1 MRKQKKHLLFVL
13 ALICACTAFFISPQT
28 VHAEAVSTSAGTSE
42 TQPAFADTAGHWA
55 SDAIETWA
63 ERGVIKGDGTL
74 FRPDDTVTRAEL
86 AVILTNLMGYQTE
99 AENTFHDIKTG
110 DWYADAVLKANAA
123 GILYGDSAGNA
134 LPSANVT
141 REQAAVMLG
150 RAFGVDDA
158 SAGASSFQDAA
169 AVSSWAA
176 GKVFGMETD
185 KYISG
190 MGNGDFEPQAY
201 VTRAQ
206 IVSMIDK
213 AVRVYYDTAGTYTE
227 NAAAA
232 SDGANSIAIVRSG
245 GVYLKNLSV
254 KGDLIIAE
262 GVANGDFTLDGTNV
276 TGKVSIRGGGKDSIH
291 IINGASVN
299 GKIYI
304 EKINGGV
311 RIVTKDAVIAQLD
324 AEADTEVILE
334 GSFSDVALGE
344 GTTVRIL
351 GTVGT
356 VTMTGKADLSV
367 EKGAAIGTL
376 TLKGTAEGSSV
387 NLAGTVTTV
396 VNETSNTKVAAVKTQ
411 ETAVSSGGGGGG
423 GGGGSSGGGGGGG
436 TSDTITAVSAAAL
449 ANAKA
454 AAAAL
459 TSTDYTGTSWSV
471 LTTALAKAESTNTE
485 VIAKTSAI
493 NAAIAALVNDYTVSE
508 LGGNLTV
515 VATGVYDITFA
526 KAVILAKFSG
536 ATTAKKLTINIPAS
550 EDGTY
555 MAAYVDS
562 LSAWLVYNI
571 QKASETDIRS
581 GAVTIAD

>member
-1 MRKQKKHLLFVL
+1 LQFVL
-13 ALICACTAFFISPQT
+13 TLICVCTAIFISPQT
-28 VHAEAVSTSAGTSE
+28 AHAEAVSMPAGSSE
-42 TQPAFADTAGHWA
+42 TQPAFTDTAGHWG

-74 FRPDDTVTRAEL
+74 FRPDDTLTRAEL

-123 GILYGDSAGNA
+123 GILYGDSTGNA

-158 SAGASSFQDAA
+158 SAGTSTFQDAA

-176 GKVFGMETD
+176 GKVFGMEAD

-213 AVRVYYDTAGTYTE
+213 AVRAYYDTAGTYTE
-227 NAAAA
+227 DAAAA
-232 SDGANSIAIVRSG
+232 GDGANGLAIVRSG
-245 GVYLKNLSV
+245 GVVLKDLSL

-276 TGKVSIRGGGKDSIH
+276 AGKVSIRGGGKDSIH

-304 EKINGGV
+304 EKIDGVV

-334 GSFSDVALGE
+334 GSFSDVALEE

-367 EKGAAIGTL
+367 EKGAAVGTL
-376 TLKGTAEGSSV
+376 TLKDTAEGSSV
-387 NLAGTVTTV
+387 NLEGTVKTV
-396 VNETSNTKVAAVKTQ
+396 VNETSTTKVASAKTE
-411 ETAVSSGGGGGG
+411 ETVVSGGGGGG
-423 GGGGSSGGGGGGG
+423 GGGGSSGGG

-454 AAAAL
+454 VAAAL

-471 LTTALAKAESTNTE
+471 LTTALAMAESTNTE
-485 VIAKTSAI
+485 VTAKTAAI
-493 NAAIAALVNDYTVSE
+493 NAAIAALVTDYSVSE
-508 LGGNLTV
+508 LGGSLTV
-515 VATGVYDITFA
+515 VATGVYDITFS

-536 ATTAKKLTINIPAS
+536 ATTAKKLTISIPDS
-550 EDGTY
+550 EYGTY
-555 MAAYVDS
+555 TAVYVDS
-562 LSAWLVYNI
+562 LSAWLVYDI
-571 QKASETDIRS
+571 QNASSADIQS
-581 GAVTIAD
+581 GTVTIAD